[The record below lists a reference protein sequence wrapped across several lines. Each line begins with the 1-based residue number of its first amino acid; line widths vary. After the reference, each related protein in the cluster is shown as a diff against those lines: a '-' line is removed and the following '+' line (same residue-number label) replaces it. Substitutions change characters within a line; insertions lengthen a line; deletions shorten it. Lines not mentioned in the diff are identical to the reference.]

1 MTILNEICFGPYHF
15 TVAKLL
21 RETLFLSVMLLNSE
35 VWINLTQKNIDTLEK
50 LDRILIK
57 KILNSARS
65 TPTSV
70 MYLDTCIPVRFL
82 IQAKRLMFL
91 HYILT
96 RNEDEIVY
104 KVYQMQKS
112 SPVKGDWSE
121 LIKEDLKLFEL
132 NHLTEDEIGKMKK
145 VEWKKLVKDAM
156 NYQAFKYLTDNIKG
170 MTKAKDLVYDKFEMQ
185 KYLES
190 DMLTKREK
198 LLVFS
203 LRAHM
208 IKVGHNYGNK
218 QICPLCQDPDTDD
231 SQIHLINCDVLKEEC
246 QDIKNKTVVY
256 SDLYSCLLYTSD
268 AADE

>member
-70 MYLDTCIPVRFL
+70 MYLDLSCIPVRFL

-231 SQIHLINCDVLKEEC
+231 SQTHLINCDVLKEEC
-246 QDIKNKTVVY
+246 QD
-256 SDLYSCLLYTSD
+256 CLLYTSPSPRD
-268 AADE
+268 S